1 MFHSIINRSP
11 AIELEDIRV
20 RLISPKDAQQIAAYY
35 QRNRAFLQ
43 PWEPL
48 REDAFFTVAG
58 WDRRLIQLAELQKH
72 KLAYYFV
79 LVKKNSDE
87 ICGVI
92 NYSNL
97 VRHPFYA
104 CHVGYSLDEHSQ
116 GKGVM
121 RRALDATVEWMFE
134 QQHFH
139 RIMASYMPRNK
150 KSAAVLR
157 ATGFEKEGMAKDYLL
172 INGRWE
178 DHILTARINP
188 NWVQPKK

>member
-11 AIELEDIRV
+11 AIVVGDFKV
-20 RLISPKDAQQIAAYY
+20 RLITTKDVHQITAYY
-35 QRNRAFLQ
+35 QRNRAYLQ

-48 REDAFFTVAG
+48 RDEAFFTEAG
-58 WDRRLIQLAELQKH
+58 WSKRLNQLSELHKH

-79 LVKKNSDE
+79 IVRKGSNE

-92 NYSNL
+92 NFSNL

-104 CHVGYSLDEHSQ
+104 CHVGYSLDENCQ

-121 RRALDATVEWMFE
+121 RRALNAAVEWMFE
-134 QQHFH
+134 EQHFH
-139 RIMASYMPRNK
+139 RVMAAYMPRNK
-150 KSAAVLR
+150 RSEAVLK
-157 ATGFEKEGMAKDYLL
+157 AAGFEKEGTAKDYLL

-188 NWVQPKK
+188 HWNQPLL